1 MKKLLLTS
9 VLCAAGIL
17 SAVADEVRSSDSPRW
32 YISPGVGMMFFEG
45 NQCVD
50 EGLNMVL
57 RAGYNFAEN
66 WALEA
71 GISWAPNITGNGH
84 DSHDDGDRAGGGG
97 GGCAAC
103 GGGGGDGH
111 NCYDIGGQNV
121 RGAFADALYHFR
133 PYEHLDPYL
142 AAGWG
147 YYRAHRDI
155 FCEGDENDVTG
166 PRVGLG
172 AFYHLNDRW
181 SLRADFH
188 TMMAV
193 DETCECLYTFDLGLA
208 YFFGGS
214 GDNGDTAAATVIPV
228 TATLPDQSGPKDTD
242 GDGLSDEEERRLG
255 TDPFNPD
262 TDGDGLKDGAE
273 VNTYKTNPLNADT
286 DFDGLSDG
294 EEVLKYKTN
303 PLDPDTD
310 KGGVSDG
317 HEVKTDHTNPLD
329 PADDLMLYSFNI
341 EFDYDNAVIKDIYH
355 NDLNMVVRTLLA
367 NPGATA
373 VIEGHADRRT
383 GSGQTYNQNLSETRA
398 KAVLN
403 YLTARGVKNKMTAVG
418 YGFTR
423 PKEQPDLIN
432 GNPANRRVEI
442 YIRGAGTN
450 ADKGRYM
457 K

>member
-17 SAVADEVRSSDSPRW
+17 AAKADEQVRSPDSPRW

-57 RAGYNFAEN
+57 RLGYDFYEN

-71 GISWAPNITGNGH
+71 GLSWAPNITGNGH
-84 DSHDDGDRAGGGG
+84 DGHDDGDRGGGG

-121 RGAFADALYHFR
+121 RGAFVDALYHFR
-133 PYEHLDPYL
+133 PYERLDPYL
-142 AAGWG
+142 AAGYG
-147 YYRAHRDI
+147 YYRAHRNI
-155 FCEGDENDVTG
+155 FCEGDENDVNG

-172 AFYHLNDRW
+172 AFYHLTDRW
-181 SLRADFH
+181 ALRADFH
-188 TMMAV
+188 TFMAV

-208 YFFGGS
+208 YHFGGS
-214 GDNGDTAAATVIPV
+214 GDNGDSATAVIPV
-228 TATLPDQSGPKDTD
+228 TAALPPQGVDTD
-242 GDGLSDEEERRLG
+242 GDGLTDEEERKYG
-255 TDPFNPD
+255 
-262 TDGDGLKDGAE
+262 
-273 VNTYKTNPLNADT
+273 TNPLVKDSDNDGLTDYQEIKLHKTDPLNPDT
-286 DFDGLSDG
+286 DFDGLLDG
-294 EEVLKYKTN
+294 EEVNKYKTN

-310 KGGVSDG
+310 KGGVTDG
-317 HEVKTDHTNPLD
+317 HEVQVDKTNPLD
-329 PADDLMLYSFNI
+329 GSDDLMLFSINI
-341 EFDYDNAVIKDIYH
+341 EFDYDNAIIKPVYFK
-355 NDLNMVVRTLLA
+355 DLDAVARALIA
-367 NPGATA
+367 NPNATA

-383 GSGQTYNQNLSETRA
+383 GSNVVYNQNLSETRA

-403 YLTARGVKNKMTAVG
+403 YLTVHGVKNKMSAVG
-418 YGFTR
+418 YGFNR

-442 YIRGAGTN
+442 YIRGAGSN
-450 ADKGRYM
+450 ADKGRYL